1 MTAQDGFYGRD
12 DVDYRKKL
20 VPNSNEA
27 YFLQVNKKT
36 GDIQVWNEQ
45 FGTDDKRVG
54 VYKKDEDG
62 NYTKFEENENW
73 WGGAKD
79 EEKKF
84 FKSKEGLK
92 TTKNFAVETI
102 KKDLVDG
109 KITDEKQTPEAA
121 GANASQFIDEGAMTT
136 PPDATSNEVANE
148 SSNKFKEELAKIEN
162 EVGTNIGIT
171 QEIGSQPLRYPT
183 DMADNQDVIKFSLIK
198 YKVNDIKSGETF
210 SIFLTL
216 FLNKVFAIF

>member
-27 YFLQVNKKT
+27 YFLQVNEKT

-73 WGGAKD
+73 WGGANND
-79 EEKKF
+79 EKKF

-92 TTKNFAVETI
+92 ATKDFAVETI

-136 PPDATSNEVANE
+136 APNADVSNEVGGDNI
-148 SSNKFKEELAKIEN
+148 SKLSELA
-162 EVGTNIGIT
+162 
-171 QEIGSQPLRYPT
+171 
-183 DMADNQDVIKFSLIK
+183 
-198 YKVNDIKSGETF
+198 
-210 SIFLTL
+210 
-216 FLNKVFAIF
+216 